1 MNDVRNNAKITV
13 GMRNVK
19 TAIAATLC
27 ALIYYPIQRNP
38 TFACIGAVFGLG
50 NDMGNS
56 WLNGG
61 NRLFGTIFGGVLG
74 MALYSIYIYFYPEG
88 TKEHFNLLILLLL
101 FIGVVL
107 LILVSQFFCWPGAI
121 QPGGVMLSI
130 LLFNQ
135 PVDTY
140 VTYSLNR
147 IFDTAIGVIIALI
160 VNLLLPRERVIRWLK
175 AIHLWRKDSEE

>member
-1 MNDVRNNAKITV
+1 MSDVKHNAQITV

-38 TFACIGAVFGLG
+38 TFACSGAVFGLG
-50 NDMGNS
+50 NDMENS

-74 MALYSIYIYFYPEG
+74 MLLYSFYLYFYPEG
-88 TKEHFNLLILLLL
+88 TKEGFNLLILLLL
-101 FIGVVL
+101 FMGVVA
-107 LILVSQFFCWPGAI
+107 LILVSQIFKWPGAI

-135 PVDTY
+135 PADTF
-140 VTYSLNR
+140 VSYSLNR
-147 IFDTAIGVIIALI
+147 IFDTAIGVIIALF
-160 VNLLLPRERVIRWLK
+160 VNLLLPRERVNRWVK
-175 AIHLWRKDSEE
+175 AICFWKTKSKE

>member
-1 MNDVRNNAKITV
+1 MNDVKNSAKISV

-27 ALIYYPIQRNP
+27 ALIYFPIQRNP

-50 NDMGNS
+50 NDMENS

-61 NRLFGTIFGGVLG
+61 NRLLGTIFGGVLG
-74 MALYSIYIYFYPEG
+74 MLLYSFYLYFYPEG
-88 TKEHFNLLILLLL
+88 TKEGFNLLILLLL
-101 FIGVVL
+101 FMGVVA
-107 LILVSQFFCWPGAI
+107 LILVSQIFNWPGAI

-135 PVDTY
+135 PADTF
-140 VTYSLNR
+140 VSYSLNR
-147 IFDTAIGVIIALI
+147 IFDTAIGVIVALI

-175 AIHLWRKDSEE
+175 VLHLRKEEAEE

>member
-1 MNDVRNNAKITV
+1 MSDVKHNAQITV

-50 NDMGNS
+50 NDMENS

-74 MALYSIYIYFYPEG
+74 MLLYSFYLYFYPEG
-88 TKEHFNLLILLLL
+88 TKEGFNLLILL
-101 FIGVVL
+101 
-107 LILVSQFFCWPGAI
+107 P
-121 QPGGVMLSI
+121 
-130 LLFNQ
+130 
-135 PVDTY
+135 
-140 VTYSLNR
+140 
-147 IFDTAIGVIIALI
+147 
-160 VNLLLPRERVIRWLK
+160 
-175 AIHLWRKDSEE
+175 KDSFIRNTSSTIILFCRFKINNYQK